1 MRRRPP
7 QSHFQHQPPP
17 PEHTP
22 FELRVKE
29 LDDIKTVV
37 LKHMG
42 RLNALK
48 LQYMDWFERRRQT
61 FVDAVKLIQ
70 ITLPQLVPQKTNTLR
85 EFRKAHEVASR
96 LPKRGLPVENCASVM
111 GEYLVFWDR
120 LLELHKTGQ
129 ELYARV
135 VEYISKI
142 SAMRE
147 PHILDTVH
155 DLQSTLNTQ
164 TNESF
169 DFTTVHNERD
179 NLFTYKVAQ
188 HDHQYHGLLA
198 YPPYLLKMACTLCFW
213 CNKMH
218 LERE

>member
-7 QSHFQHQPPP
+7 QPHFQHQQPA
-17 PEHTP
+17 PEHSQ

-70 ITLPQLVPQKTNTLR
+70 ITLPQLVPKNVNSIGN
-85 EFRKAHEVASR
+85 FRKAYDVAVK
-96 LPKRGLPVENCASVM
+96 LPKRGLPIENCAGVM
-111 GEYLVFWDR
+111 AEYLVFWDR
-120 LLELHKTGQ
+120 LAELHHHGQ
-129 ELYARV
+129 EVYARV
-135 VEYISKI
+135 VEYMNKVT
-142 SAMRE
+142 AMRE

-155 DLQSTLNTQ
+155 DLQSTLNVQ
-164 TNESF
+164 AVECF
-169 DFTTVHNERD
+169 DFTSVHNERD

-188 HDHQYHGLLA
+188 HDHCYHGLLA

-218 LERE
+218 LEKE